1 MALGPTNSSPLIPL
15 SGGDRVR
22 ASTPQVRDSSRVDE
36 AQQNGARTS
45 AAQAFAQGE
54 DSRAE
59 LLDDTGFQNI
69 VEQATDRARQSNPN
83 AARGTFIDILV

>member
-15 SGGDRVR
+15 PGGDRGR
-22 ASTPQVRDSSRVDE
+22 ASTPQIRDGTRAGE
-36 AQQNGARTS
+36 AQPNGGRTS
-45 AAQAFAQGE
+45 AAQALAQGE

-69 VEQATDRARQSNPN
+69 VDQATDRARQSNPN
-83 AARGTFIDILV
+83 APRGTFIDILV